1 MINLEQKN
9 LDDFDRKKPI
19 TKNSDVDL
27 KFGESSSDSLFEAP
41 TMKVLEES
49 KEYIWIRL
57 FTNQEYVDS
66 IKNGDIIKMEYTE
79 TGENIEMIF
88 ASYEKK
94 GLYKNTEDE
103 IINYTDEVDNKI
115 LCLMVDL
122 KDINY
127 STNIPFIRTL
137 FKASRHFEYQLLKRN
152 DLLFI
157 NTRTAEL
164 LDYYDIAF

>member
-9 LDDFDRKKPI
+9 LDDFDRKKHNI
-19 TKNSDVDL
+19 KTTDVNL
-27 KFGESSSDSLFEAP
+27 KFGESTSDSMFEAP

-57 FTNQEYVDS
+57 FTNQEYTDTLEV
-66 IKNGDIIKMEYTE
+66 GDIIKMTYVES
-79 TGENIEMIF
+79 GESIDMIF

-152 DLLFI
+152 DLLFV
-157 NTRTAEL
+157 NDRTNEVF
-164 LDYYDIAF
+164 DYYDIAF